1 MSLCIESFVWGTSG
15 KAFNMQ
21 GVKYVWNG
29 KVFKQNHVSVDVKH
43 FKVSFYS
50 FWGREYAFMTI

>member
-1 MSLCIESFVWGTSG
+1 VDVNFWILLNYWGSG

-29 KVFKQNHVSVDVKH
+29 KVFKQNHVSVDVKS
-43 FKVSFYS
+43 FKV
-50 FWGREYAFMTI
+50 GLLV